1 MKARAVSY
9 RASDRMKWLGV
20 LALVLL
26 IAGAGIVGIA
36 SVARADDDDGT
47 TRFVPRQAVVQLKPG
62 VRLGKFLNDYNATR
76 RDTLL
81 IYNNKRVYLLQ
92 LKGQR
97 VNTRAKVAAMNR
109 DRRTVFAEPNF
120 IVDTPEGGG
129 RSFRAWGQNS
139 TGPDTTNAYAFR
151 NMNLS
156 CTRQITQGRG
166 AVVAVIDTGVA
177 LNHPYLRDRLTAK
190 RYDFLRGDT
199 QPFDR
204 RQNRDTDGDGQK
216 DEMWGHGTHVAGIVA
231 YTAPQARIMPLRVLD
246 SNGRGNVFAIAE
258 AIKFAER
265 NGANVIN
272 MSFGTSA
279 ESELLDDVIDD
290 VDDEIVVV
298 SAAGNRGNAIKQYPA
313 AEEGLSVTATAG
325 QKQRPAWANYGA
337 WVNVAAPGV
346 RVRSSVPGGYA
357 NWNGTSMAAPF
368 IAGQAALMYSAAPPD
383 VKRDDDVAEE
393 IENIIR
399 RTFNQRVA
407 NTNGG
412 HADAGRSLATIMR
425 GQNTG
430 NCGRGVPA
438 LYPEVEDD
446 D

>member
-1 MKARAVSY
+1 MRARMTSY
-9 RASDRMKWLGV
+9 GASNRVQWLGV

-26 IAGAGIVGIA
+26 ITGASIAGVSAA
-36 SVARADDDDGT
+36 ARADDDDGT
-47 TRFVPRQAVVQLKPG
+47 TRFVPRQAVVQFKPG
-62 VRLGKFLNDYNATR
+62 VTSTARNNFLRQYNASI

-81 IYNNKRVYLLQ
+81 IYQSKRIYLLQ

-97 VNTRAKVAAMNR
+97 VNTKAKVSAMNR
-109 DRRTVFAEPNF
+109 DRRTVFAELNF
-120 IVDTPEGGG
+120 VVDTPEGGK
-129 RSFRAWGQNS
+129 RFRAFGQSS
-139 TGPDTTNAYAFR
+139 TGPETTNGYAFR
-151 NMNLS
+151 NLNLS

-166 AVVAVIDTGVA
+166 TVVAVIDTGVA

-190 RYDFLRGDT
+190 RYDFLRGT
-199 QPFDR
+199 TEPLDR
-204 RQNRDTDGDGQK
+204 RQNRDTDNDGQI

-265 NGANVIN
+265 NGAHVIN
-272 MSFGTSA
+272 MSFGMPA

-290 VDDEIVVV
+290 VDDEVVVV
-298 SAAGNRGNAIKQYPA
+298 SAAGNGGSAIKQYPA
-313 AEEGLSVTATAG
+313 AEDGLAVTAADA
-325 QKQRPAWANYGA
+325 QKQRPAWASYGT

-346 RVRSSVPGGYA
+346 RIRSSVPGGYA

-368 IAGQAALMYSAAPPD
+368 VAGQAALMYSAAPRD
-383 VKRDDDVAEE
+383 IERDDIAEE
-393 IENIIR
+393 IEDIIR
-399 RTFNQRVA
+399 GTFNQRVA
-407 NTNGG
+407 SINGG
-412 HADAGRSLATIMR
+412 HADIGRSLATIMR

-430 NCGRGVPA
+430 DCGRGVPA
-438 LYPEVEDD
+438 LYPETDD